1 MDYLIVLIAQAVE
14 TVDERLAER
23 VPIGVDRVS
32 AHQSGMDNIR
42 RVYAEA
48 TGRWKGCDWPT
59 RFGQSKLDLNGYSAE
74 MARAKVATATTES
87 EIEDWGKAA
96 SWLADIE
103 REAQEAET
111 AAAQAVAAAER
122 AQWYK
127 ALGHAER
134 AWAVELGTGRPI
146 WHRFP
151 AAWQQ
156 LREAVEAV
164 FLSEP
169 AATTDQS

>member
-23 VPIGVDRVS
+23 APIGADRVS
-32 AHQSGMDNIR
+32 TPQLGMGNIR

-48 TGRWKGCDWPT
+48 TGTWKGCDWPT
-59 RFGQSKLDLNGYSAE
+59 RFGESKLDLNGYSAE
-74 MARAKVATATTES
+74 MARAKVATAATET
-87 EIEDWGKAA
+87 EVEDWGKAA
-96 SWLADIE
+96 TWLADVE
-103 REAQEAET
+103 REAKEAET

-122 AQWYK
+122 GLWQK

-134 AWAVELGTGRPI
+134 AWAVEFGTGRPI

-151 AAWQQ
+151 GTWQQ
-156 LREAVEAV
+156 LREAVEAA
-164 FLSEP
+164 FLSQ
-169 AATTDQS
+169 ASSQN